1 MVGDK
6 AVGWGLRAAAA
17 AGVLL
22 LVACGQE
29 PAEERLRKR
38 VANMEEALEQREPG
52 TFMEG
57 VADNFIGEGGLDR
70 RGLRGLLAAQ
80 MMRNAQVS
88 AVLGPLD
95 IQLQGDQ
102 ARLAF
107 DVVVTGGAG
116 GFLPE
121 RAQAYRVE
129 SGWRDGDDGWQV
141 VEADWE
147 PRL

>member
-6 AVGWGLRAAAA
+6 AAGRGLRAAAVA
-17 AGVLL
+17 TAVLL
-22 LVACGQE
+22 GACGQE
-29 PAEERLRKR
+29 PAEERLRAQ
-38 VANMEEALEQREPG
+38 VAAMEQALEEREPG
-52 TFMEG
+52 LFMEG
-57 VADNFIGEGGLDR
+57 VAENFIGERGLDR

-80 MMRNAQVS
+80 MMRNAEVS

-95 IQLQGDQ
+95 IQIQGDQ

-121 RAQAYRVE
+121 RAQAYRVQ
-129 SGWRDGDDGWQV
+129 SGWRDGDEGWQV

>member
-6 AVGWGLRAAAA
+6 AARRAFGALAVV
-17 AGVLL
+17 GVLVL
-22 LVACGQE
+22 AACGQE
-29 PAEERLRKR
+29 PAEERLRER
-38 VANMEEALEQREPG
+38 VAAMEQALEEREPG
-52 TFMEG
+52 VFMDG

-80 MMRNAQVS
+80 MMRNAEVS

-95 IQLQGDQ
+95 IQLEGDQ

-129 SGWRDGDDGWQV
+129 SGWRDGADGWQV

>member
-6 AVGWGLRAAAA
+6 AVMCGLRAAAA
-17 AGVLL
+17 AAVLV
-22 LVACGQE
+22 VAGCGQE
-29 PAEERLRKR
+29 PAEERLRER
-38 VANMEEALEQREPG
+38 VAAMEQALERREPG
-52 TFMEG
+52 VFMEG
-57 VADNFIGEGGLDR
+57 VAGNFIGEGGLDR

-80 MMRNAQVS
+80 MMRNAEVS

-95 IQLQGDQ
+95 IQIQGDQ

-129 SGWRDGDDGWQV
+129 SGWRDGADGWQV